1 MNHYSILRNTGHNQ
15 VFYQGSGNLALAELA
30 LLGLPLE
37 HIRLQEKA
45 GLEYLCFQSPEPLQA
60 QELETIARLSC
71 LMGLFATEGESL
83 DCLYP
88 VALPSVQVLDRSLGT
103 ILKYSGKTNEI
114 FTRFL
119 LNLAYAQGGISPK
132 DCCVLDPVAGR
143 GTTLFEAFALGSE
156 AFGVE
161 YQDKAVMDG
170 YLHLKKFLE
179 KGKYKHKCDSIR
191 FSGANKSFM
200 AKRYIIHLLE
210 KEAQD
215 TGNTR
220 NSHKLQREF
229 QLVSGDS
236 KYCGQLFQKNQ
247 FHVIVGDLP
256 YGVQHGNQAGG
267 IARSPAQLL
276 ASCGKAWHTV
286 LKQEGVLVL
295 SWNTKVFSREKMEEA
310 LERQGFVVEKNDLLL
325 SLGHQVDASIYRDV
339 VVGRKGKVPKK
350 SENE

>member
-1 MNHYSILRNTGHNQ
+1 MNHYGILRNTGHNQ
-15 VFYQGSGNLALAELA
+15 VFYQVSGQLAMAELS

-37 HIRLQEKA
+37 NIRLQEKA
-45 GLEYLCFQSPEPLQA
+45 GLEYLCFHTEDALQPQA
-60 QELETIARLSC
+60 LEAIARLSC

-83 DCLYP
+83 DCLHP

-119 LNLAYAQGGISPK
+119 LNLAYAQGGFSPK
-132 DCCVLDPVAGR
+132 DCTVLDPVAGR

-156 AFGVE
+156 VYGVE
-161 YQDKAVMDG
+161 YQEKAVMDG

-191 FSGANKSFM
+191 FSGPNKSFM

-210 KEAQD
+210 KETQKEMQKETQNAQ
-215 TGNTR
+215 

-247 FHVIVGDLP
+247 FHIILGDLP

-267 IARSPAQLL
+267 ITRSPAQLL
-276 ASCGKAWHTV
+276 ASCGRAWHTV
-286 LKQEGVLVL
+286 LKPNGVLVL
-295 SWNTKVFSREKMEEA
+295 SWNTLVFSREKMEDA
-310 LERQGFVVEKNDLLL
+310 LERQGFMVEKQDLLL
-325 SLGHQVDASIYRDV
+325 TLGHPVDASIYRDV
-339 VVGRKGKVPKK
+339 VVARKA
-350 SENE
+350 